1 MSGLPA
7 TLLVGSVWT
16 LGVLNARRV
25 RVVSVGA
32 HGVVVRNA
40 YGRHGP
46 DARWTLARF
55 LEVAEFDESAT
66 ESASTAKNAWA
77 RAARLP
83 KSAQRGEVSRITPKQ
98 RVAAEQARARGAA

>member
-40 YGRHGP
+40 YGRHGET
-46 DARWTLARF
+46 RTWQLANF
-55 LEVAEFDESAT
+55 FAAAEFDESAT

-83 KSAQRGEVSRITPKQ
+83 KSARRGQAKRITPKQ
-98 RVAAEQARARGAA
+98 RVAAEQARARSA